1 MAVVTRTVTQTAVVT
16 VLGVATASVTVTTTI
31 TRPGAATAAE
41 VVVEVGMGAV
51 VDVGSVVRKAIL
63 HENAHKVRQGC
74 CRFLFQLAKFAQ
86 SLFPVADPGGSFV
99 GLDYLEVCSE
109 IVKSN

>member
-1 MAVVTRTVTQTAVVT
+1 MVVTPMVTQTEVVT
-16 VLGVATASVTVTTTI
+16 VLVVATVSVTVVTTI
-31 TRPGAATAAE
+31 TTRPGAATVAE

-63 HENAHKVRQGC
+63 HENAHKVCQGC
-74 CRFLFQLAKFAQ
+74 CRVLFQLAKFAQ

-99 GLDYLEVCSE
+99 GLDYLEVCNE
-109 IVKSN
+109 TIKSK